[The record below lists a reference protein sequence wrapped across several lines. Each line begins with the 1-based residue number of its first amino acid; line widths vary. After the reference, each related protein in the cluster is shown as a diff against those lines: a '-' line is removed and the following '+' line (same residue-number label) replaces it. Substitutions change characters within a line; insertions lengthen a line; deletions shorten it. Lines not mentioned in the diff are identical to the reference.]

1 MTTLRIRAEEYL
13 AMRRRLGFKLTTF
26 GTKLMSFVDYLDA
39 LGATTITTDSAV
51 AWATGTR
58 RSTDEV
64 YWSRRLMVIR
74 INTVVEKQRC
84 AQCQPHQHFQT
95 VVCPLCGD
103 GPMVAGDLA
112 DLMPDTQARPHL
124 SFGGWLSTAG
134 ATIPTRAASAP
145 TIPTATPIHDD
156 VGAWAAGRRPG

>member
-112 DLMPDTQARPHL
+112 DLMPDTQAPPAPVLRWLAEHGWRDDPDEGRICADHPHRD
-124 SFGGWLSTAG
+124 AD
-134 ATIPTRAASAP
+134 PR
-145 TIPTATPIHDD
+145 
-156 VGAWAAGRRPG
+156 